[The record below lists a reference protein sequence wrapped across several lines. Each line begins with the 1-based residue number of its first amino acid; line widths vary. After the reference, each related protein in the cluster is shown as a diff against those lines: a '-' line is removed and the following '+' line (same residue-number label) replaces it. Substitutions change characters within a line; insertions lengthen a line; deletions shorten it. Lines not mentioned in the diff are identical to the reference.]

1 MLGTSDRLR
10 DGKMMEQ
17 LQVSYKGKNPD
28 ARPTE
33 RQLEILKKIGVREDV
48 IERLSRKEAF
58 ELLHT
63 LVIQYYEATSSKR
76 LRVGT
81 YVRW

>member
-1 MLGTSDRLR
+1 MT
-10 DGKMMEQ
+10 EQ

-33 RQLEILKKIGVREDV
+33 RQLEILKKIGVRQDV
-48 IERLSRKEAF
+48 INHLSRREAF

-63 LVIQYYEATSSKR
+63 LVIQYYEAKAAKR